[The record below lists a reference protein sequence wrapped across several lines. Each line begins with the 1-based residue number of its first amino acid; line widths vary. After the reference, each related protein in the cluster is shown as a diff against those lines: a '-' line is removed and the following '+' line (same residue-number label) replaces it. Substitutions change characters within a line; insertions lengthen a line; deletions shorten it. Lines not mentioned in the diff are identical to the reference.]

1 VNQNNNN
8 LKIHKI
14 MANIPVNFGGV
25 ILTAGQSATG
35 SFAGIQSLGTGS
47 INNVTGSLIVAFKY
61 GAGLNADGSVIEAT
75 GPSFTLPAG
84 HTIGLFIT
92 SASLGALSAPAI
104 LYT

>member
-1 VNQNNNN
+1 
-8 LKIHKI
+8 

-25 ILTAGQSATG
+25 ILTAGQSTTG

-47 INNVTGSLIVAFKY
+47 VNAPTGSQISAFKY
-61 GAGLNADGSVIEAT
+61 GNGLNLNGSTIEAT

-84 HTIGLFIT
+84 MTLNLFIT
-92 SASLGALSAPAI
+92 SCSLAAGSAPVI